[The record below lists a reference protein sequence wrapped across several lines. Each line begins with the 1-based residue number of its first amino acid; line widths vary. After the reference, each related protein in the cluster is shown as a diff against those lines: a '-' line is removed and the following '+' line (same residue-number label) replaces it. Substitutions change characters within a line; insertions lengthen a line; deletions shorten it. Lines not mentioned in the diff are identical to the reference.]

1 METFQ
6 PKSILCPTDF
16 SEPAT
21 QALHYGKHLANCFDT
36 RLLVLYAEPFS
47 PPPYFT
53 SGQVEELVKT
63 IERFKGAA
71 HEYLTRYV
79 SEHIE
84 DSSKVEMVDPYHCGH
99 YLSDPVVSGIK
110 SCGEPWSKTGGNCS
124 GNLEEEVCQ
133 GRDQQG
139 RI

>member
-6 PKSILCPTDF
+6 PKLILCPTDF

-21 QALHYGKHLANCFDT
+21 LALDYGKHLATCFGA
-36 RLLVLYAEPFS
+36 RLAVLYADPFS

-53 SGQVEELVKT
+53 SGQVEDLAKT

-79 SEHIE
+79 SDHIG
-84 DSSKVEMVDPYHCGH
+84 DSNKMEMVVAENQTVPAIHQMA
-99 YLSDPVVSGIK
+99 
-110 SCGEPWSKTGGNCS
+110 
-124 GNLEEEVCQ
+124 EEKK
-133 GRDQQG
+133 G
-139 RI
+139 